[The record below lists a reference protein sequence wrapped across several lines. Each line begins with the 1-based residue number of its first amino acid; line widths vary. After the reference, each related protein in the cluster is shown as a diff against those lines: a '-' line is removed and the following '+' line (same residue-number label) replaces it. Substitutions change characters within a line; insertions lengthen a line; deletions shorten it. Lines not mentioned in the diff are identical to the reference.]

1 MSNDIIPMLCIVTC
15 FMKVPVIGNAG
26 GGRTNRSLLPAAAC
40 SECSC
45 RIKTSSAVARCAIPT
60 HAGPGIQIGSE
71 RCVKSCAIPHPAT
84 SAESTQPRTHFFGP
98 RYKYRSSSVP
108 CGKVSPLE
116 QANVVRSCVRLSLAP
131 LAPPLRD

>member
-1 MSNDIIPMLCIVTC
+1 MCWLTRL
-15 FMKVPVIGNAG
+15 MKVPVIGSA

-71 RCVKSCAIPHPAT
+71 RCVKSCVIPHPAT
-84 SAESTQPRTHFFGP
+84 SAESTQPRTNFLAPAINIAAVACHVEKFHP
-98 RYKYRSSSVP
+98 SSERM
-108 CGKVSPLE
+108 L
-116 QANVVRSCVRLSLAP
+116 CVRACAFLVGP
-131 LAPPLRD
+131 LPS